1 MSRLDN
7 NGLTEAAFLA
17 TYDGG
22 KYEHPSVTADIA
34 LFTVSS
40 TELDN
45 YRKLPE
51 KQLEILLI
59 KRGGHPFL
67 GKWALPGG
75 FLRPEETLDQ
85 AAYRE
90 LREETGVDNV
100 YLEQLFAFSDPDRDP
115 RGWIL
120 TESFLALAN
129 KQEIALQAGDDADEA
144 AWFTVSLTSNE
155 QSVWTLEL
163 TGQNEVL
170 RATLTEATTARQK
183 PANKDHTVQSHVTTG
198 REASPLVAIESDLA
212 FDHAAIISYAIERMR
227 NKIDYTG
234 LAFSL
239 LNKKFTL
246 TDIQQV
252 YELIL
257 GKELLTPA
265 FRRKIAN
272 YVIATDEFTENA
284 GHRPSRL
291 YMKRDDGDAE
301 KELLKHSVH

>member
-1 MSRLDN
+1 MSGMDK
-7 NGLTEAAFLA
+7 NGLSEAEFLA
-17 TYDGG
+17 SYDSS

-34 LFTVSS
+34 LFAVSS

-59 KRGGHPFL
+59 KRGGHPYL

-75 FLRPEETLDQ
+75 FLKPGETLDQ

-90 LREETGVDNV
+90 LKEETGVDSV
-100 YLEQLFAFSDPDRDP
+100 YLEQLFGFSDPDRDP
-115 RGWIL
+115 RGWII
-120 TESFLALAN
+120 TESFLALAD
-129 KQEIALQAGDDADEA
+129 KRKLSLQAGDDADEA

-155 QSVWTLEL
+155 QSVWTLKL
-163 TGQNEVL
+163 VGQNL
-170 RATLTEATTARQK
+170 ALKATLTEATTAKSKSRSKGRSAQT
-183 PANKDHTVQSHVTTG
+183 HITTG
-198 REASPLVAIESDLA
+198 REASPLVAIDSDLA
-212 FDHAAIISYAIERMR
+212 FDHASIISYAIERMR
-227 NKIDYTG
+227 NKVDYTG

-239 LNKKFTL
+239 LPKQFTL
-246 TDIQQV
+246 TDLQQV

-272 YVIATDEFTENA
+272 YVIATDEFTQNA

-291 YMKRDDGDAE
+291 YMRRDENE
-301 KELLKHSVH
+301 KNTGILE